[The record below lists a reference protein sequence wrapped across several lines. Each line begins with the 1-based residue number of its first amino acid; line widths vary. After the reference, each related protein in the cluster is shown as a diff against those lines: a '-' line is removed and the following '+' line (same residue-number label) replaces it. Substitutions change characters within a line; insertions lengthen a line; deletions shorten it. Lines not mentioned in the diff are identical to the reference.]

1 MSDIL
6 TALFVYSIPLV
17 AAWAIFAIVR
27 SREHAR
33 AVERKSAAEEAG
45 LTEPA
50 SLHPV
55 IDPALCLGCRSC
67 VDACPEGEIL
77 GLVGGKAQLI
87 DPTLCIGH
95 GACRESCPQDA
106 ITLVLGTARRGV
118 EIPHVESDFQTNVP
132 GIYVAGEL
140 GGMGLIRNA
149 IVQGKQAVDAIAKC
163 RKDGCK
169 GDSAVDASLDLLDR
183 VIVGA
188 GPAGIA
194 ASLRAKQL
202 GLRFRVFDQD
212 TLGGTVAHF
221 PRGKIV
227 MTAPV
232 DLPLYGKVSF
242 RETSKEA
249 LLELWSSVVKK
260 TQLEIGFEERLL
272 GIENKGSHK
281 QVKTTRREYS
291 ARAVLLAIGRR
302 GTPRKLGVA
311 GEEQAKVVYR
321 LAAPEQYRDQRVL
334 VVGGGDSALEGA
346 LALAELGELGEL
358 GEEGGAQTALSY
370 RGDAFSRAKAKNR
383 ERVEA
388 AERSGLLQVL
398 LSSQVVEIGTD
409 TVDVET
415 PAGIKQLAN
424 DAVIVCAGGLLPT
437 PLLREAGIEIETKH
451 GEV

>member
-6 TALFVYSIPLV
+6 TALFVYSTPLV

-163 RKDGCK
+163 RKDG
-169 GDSAVDASLDLLDR
+169 SAVDDSLDL

-194 ASLRAKQL
+194 ASLRAKEL